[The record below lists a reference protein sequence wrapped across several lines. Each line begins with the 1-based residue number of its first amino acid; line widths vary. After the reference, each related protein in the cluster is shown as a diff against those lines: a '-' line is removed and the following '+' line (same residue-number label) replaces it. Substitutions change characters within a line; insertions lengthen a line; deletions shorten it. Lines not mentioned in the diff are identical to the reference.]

1 VKETKKG
8 SLGREVWY
16 AVKAYVMARMVVD
29 SIKRTMLDLDKD
41 KELGGDL
48 NQVTAE
54 QFSMFLKNTIKRLD
68 EMSPDEVQEFVNSR
82 MEGLPEGRKKRL
94 RNILKAMIKAGR
106 DKKSG

>member
-1 VKETKKG
+1 
-8 SLGREVWY
+8 
-16 AVKAYVMARMVVD
+16 
-29 SIKRTMLDLDKD
+29 MLDLDKD

-68 EMSPDEVQEFVNSR
+68 EMSHDEVQEFVNSR

-94 RNILKAMIKAGR
+94 RNILNAMIKAGR

>member
-1 VKETKKG
+1 
-8 SLGREVWY
+8 
-16 AVKAYVMARMVVD
+16 MARMVVD

-68 EMSPDEVQEFVNSR
+68 EMSHDEVQEFVNSR